1 MVEVLRSLSLSD
13 RIRLAVISG
22 RALNDLRHQLPIERV
37 ILAGNH
43 GLEIDADGTH
53 FEHEAAHGI
62 RPYLEQSCRDIKRL
76 LTEWPGAWLEDKQLS
91 LTVHYRDVH
100 SNLHHDLR
108 CAIRRSQVGRNP
120 MIGLRPA
127 IKALELYPKVRWDKG
142 AALNY
147 IREISG
153 PFDVCIA
160 IGDDA
165 TDESMFLELPENINI
180 KVGQGRP
187 TTAML
192 ELGDPSGVAVFLQ
205 HVLDVCELHQPE
217 IADTAASGR
226 FVDSRGWLLP
236 DGLDLRQCPPQP

>member
-1 MVEVLRSLSLSD
+1 MTHNCLAVLSSLDPVLTGARKVLVACDFDGTLCSFANSPSDVRIPPSMVEVLRSLSLSD

-127 IKALELYPKVRWDKG
+127 IKALGSMEAPPTMV
-142 AALNY
+142 
-147 IREISG
+147 IRG
-153 PFDVCIA
+153 
-160 IGDDA
+160 
-165 TDESMFLELPENINI
+165 
-180 KVGQGRP
+180 
-187 TTAML
+187 
-192 ELGDPSGVAVFLQ
+192 GV
-205 HVLDVCELHQPE
+205 
-217 IADTAASGR
+217 
-226 FVDSRGWLLP
+226 
-236 DGLDLRQCPPQP
+236 